1 MAGRTQAKPEQRGRQ
16 EAESWP
22 CLLGSQHCNR
32 VKNHVVAKP
41 ETVGEA
47 QIVGKSH
54 TAVLYILNTKCL
66 INLSVMPEPNL
77 FKLSSALKGNTSF
90 TLVCVFSK
98 ELTQHFY
105 CHLWAGRL
113 KSCCYCMSM
122 SFQHLSK
129 ESTKTLLEHG
139 IPSTHIH
146 FLPPTPTPED
156 PRFQAP
162 PGCIVTNC
170 IYHFENSFLILAT
183 LAEQYCFTSSICPN
197 IMQTFSFKP
206 RMRSWLWFCILPDSG
221 TKGGYFRL
229 FCVYS
234 SHPGCRIG

>member
-1 MAGRTQAKPEQRGRQ
+1 MQAKPEQRGRQ

-22 CLLGSQHCNR
+22 RLLGSQHCNR

-66 INLSVMPEPNL
+66 INLSAMPEPNL
-77 FKLSSALKGNTSF
+77 FKLSSALQGNTSF
-90 TLVCVFSK
+90 ALVCVFSK
-98 ELTQHFY
+98 ELIQHCY
-105 CHLWAGRL
+105 CHLWTGRL
-113 KSCCYCMSM
+113 KSGCHCMSM

-156 PRFQAP
+156 PSFQAL
-162 PGCIVTNC
+162 PGCIGSRLSIVTNS
-170 IYHFENSFLILAT
+170 IYHFEYSFLILAT
-183 LAEQYCFTSSICPN
+183 LAEQYYFTSSICPN

-206 RMRSWLWFCILPDSG
+206 RMRNWLWFCILPD
-221 TKGGYFRL
+221 T
-229 FCVYS
+229 
-234 SHPGCRIG
+234 